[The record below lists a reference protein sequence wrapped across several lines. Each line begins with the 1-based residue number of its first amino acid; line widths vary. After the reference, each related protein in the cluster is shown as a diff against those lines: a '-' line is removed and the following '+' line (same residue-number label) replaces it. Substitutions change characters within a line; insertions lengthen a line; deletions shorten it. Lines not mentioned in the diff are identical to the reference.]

1 MRPTAAPSKTKRQST
16 LPKNGEFRRHSVGFC
31 RLALCNIVLSWPLP
45 TLTAVVSINS
55 VVSRGTNIA
64 GMRVALCLLTYK
76 IGFPGWP
83 ESNLDSVTGFGA
95 SITRRG
101 LAPAPFFISSVRQ
114 RTVRS
119 ATVRTNRGW
128 PVLVASGPRPPL
140 RPGIIC
146 VQRNRSPA
154 STSGSACAW
163 EWCCWPLKKNER
175 PVGAPAARAW
185 GWRVQ

>member
-45 TLTAVVSINS
+45 TLTAVVSIKS
-55 VVSRGTNIA
+55 IVPRGTNIA

-101 LAPAPFFISSVRQ
+101 LAPAPFFISSVPQ

-128 PVLVASGPRPPL
+128 PVLAASGPRPPSA
-140 RPGIIC
+140 
-146 VQRNRSPA
+146 QA
-154 STSGSACAW
+154 SSAFNETDPQPRRQVLPVRGNGVAGH
-163 EWCCWPLKKNER
+163 LKK
-175 PVGAPAARAW
+175 
-185 GWRVQ
+185 